1 MTPIW
6 KRGAV
11 VQILLDQFTDEEW
24 SAIHPWTSAR
34 CEARQMDVARP
45 LSVTVNPD
53 VRTIL
58 LAGDSADWPE
68 GLVDIDLL
76 IARDGHGFFLPPASY
91 FRVNILPPATEVI

>member
-1 MTPIW
+1 MIPIW

-24 SAIHPWTSAR
+24 SAIHPWASAR
-34 CEARQMDVARP
+34 SEARQMDIART
-45 LSVTVNPD
+45 LVVTVDPAA
-53 VRTIL
+53 RTIL
-58 LAGDSADWPE
+58 LSGDSADWPE

-76 IARDGHGFFLPPASY
+76 FTRDGHGFYLPPASY